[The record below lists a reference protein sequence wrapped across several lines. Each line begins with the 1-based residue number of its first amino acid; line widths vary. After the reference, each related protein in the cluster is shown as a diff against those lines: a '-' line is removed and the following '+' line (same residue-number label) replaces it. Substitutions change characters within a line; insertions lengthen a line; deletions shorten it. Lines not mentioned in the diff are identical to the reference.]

1 MKKLFFLTVL
11 ILISSLILA
20 GTVEIWSWRAQDEDV
35 WKEVEAKL
43 QAEGKDIKI
52 DFRGFLATEY
62 DSKMLLALQGG
73 EGPDIAYTRRLPGG
87 RTQALIES
95 GLIKS
100 LAADVDFSNFTE
112 GVLKNITYQG
122 EEYGVPFAVQVV
134 GIFYNKDMFDEFGF
148 EEPETWGELLEIA
161 DGFKQ
166 AGIDPFFAP
175 VKDAWAIVMQHASAG
190 VSILQP
196 EWIEKLAKGE
206 TNFLDPE
213 WINMN
218 QYMYDLKQYFQKGFS
233 GNSTSD
239 LESAFAFGVSPMV
252 FYGIW
257 GVQMWQELNPDI
269 NVGYFMVPPISKE
282 QEPYAYVYMDGSL
295 GLTSSCDNAEDTMEV
310 LKFAATPEFGTIFS
324 NITLNIPGVSG
335 ADMPDVPI
343 LQEVNEVAENHA
355 SPWVYW
361 VGSDFVTGKPS
372 LYSDILSPGLQELY
386 ADKIT
391 PEELAQRCQ
400 DGLSQWYGPLM
411 DK

>member
-11 ILISSLILA
+11 VLISSLILA

-295 GLTSSCDNAEDTMEV
+295 GLTSSCDNVEDTMEV

-343 LQEVNEVAENHA
+343 LKEVNEVAENHA

-372 LYSDILSPGLQELY
+372 LY
-386 ADKIT
+386 
-391 PEELAQRCQ
+391 
-400 DGLSQWYGPLM
+400 
-411 DK
+411 

>member
-134 GIFYNKDMFDEFGF
+134 GIFYNEDMFDEFGF

-166 AGIDPFFAP
+166 A
-175 VKDAWAIVMQHASAG
+175 
-190 VSILQP
+190 
-196 EWIEKLAKGE
+196 
-206 TNFLDPE
+206 
-213 WINMN
+213 
-218 QYMYDLKQYFQKGFS
+218 
-233 GNSTSD
+233 
-239 LESAFAFGVSPMV
+239 
-252 FYGIW
+252 
-257 GVQMWQELNPDI
+257 
-269 NVGYFMVPPISKE
+269 
-282 QEPYAYVYMDGSL
+282 
-295 GLTSSCDNAEDTMEV
+295 
-310 LKFAATPEFGTIFS
+310 
-324 NITLNIPGVSG
+324 
-335 ADMPDVPI
+335 
-343 LQEVNEVAENHA
+343 
-355 SPWVYW
+355 
-361 VGSDFVTGKPS
+361 
-372 LYSDILSPGLQELY
+372 
-386 ADKIT
+386 
-391 PEELAQRCQ
+391 
-400 DGLSQWYGPLM
+400 
-411 DK
+411 

>member
-1 MKKLFFLTVL
+1 MKKLFFLIVL
-11 ILISSLILA
+11 VLISSLILA

-112 GVLKNITYQG
+112 SVLKSITFQG